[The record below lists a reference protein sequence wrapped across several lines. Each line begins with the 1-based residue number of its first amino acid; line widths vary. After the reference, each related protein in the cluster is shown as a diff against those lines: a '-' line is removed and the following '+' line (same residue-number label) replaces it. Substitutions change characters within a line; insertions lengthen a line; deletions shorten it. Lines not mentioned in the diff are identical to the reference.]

1 MKKVYLSL
9 LILFIVL
16 LFVSQVIFAEPNTN
30 LNILL
35 YSEDKEDTATHFKLY
50 ASDEITPNKNIIYS
64 IVITASVPSPLGS
77 GNVIDQGLI
86 ALVVPETAE
95 VDYKNIK
102 VYGAPTPDSN
112 KYIEYQPEDKSTKEL
127 FDILGLIISKIPALG
142 LVMDLSPIYQT
153 RTGDYEGFIDLN
165 QYDVVKVNWETPR
178 LKYWQKVQIDIPVH
192 LGDNTEIDLYTY
204 WRSESSSSD
213 GTGPIFKKNN
223 ISIVN
228 NIGLGKRKLEEVS
241 KTYKREYKK
250 IKDKKIYIIKNSYG
264 DQVKNSLRSKLLDV
278 PYKLY
283 YLSDAVNINFPNN
296 SVIFTNIFKHDQD
309 VINLLGLLGKKL
321 EYFVKNGGVVIIYN
335 AKKFEKQYLVPK
347 EIPTDNW
354 EFCGLPNPS
363 NGYYINETGHPI
375 FRYLKYGT
383 DIIKNEIMM
392 NIKSCY
398 HYSYIKGID
407 DDFITLFY
415 KNRSNASI
423 VEIPFGKGLY
433 MIIQIPICE
442 YTYEIE
448 DKLFKGIVNYALSW

>member
-1 MKKVYLSL
+1 M
-9 LILFIVL
+9 
-16 LFVSQVIFAEPNTN
+16 
-30 LNILL
+30 
-35 YSEDKEDTATHFKLY
+35 
-50 ASDEITPNKNIIYS
+50 
-64 IVITASVPSPLGS
+64 
-77 GNVIDQGLI
+77 NVIDQGLT
-86 ALVVPETAE
+86 ALVVSETAE
-95 VDYKNIK
+95 VDYRNIK
-102 VYGAPTPDSN
+102 VYGASTPDSN
-112 KYIEYQPEDKSTKEL
+112 KYVEYQPENKSTKEL
-127 FDILGLIISKIPALG
+127 FVILGLIISKIPSLG

-153 RTGDYEGFIDLN
+153 RTGDYEGFIDPN
-165 QYDVVKVNWETPR
+165 QYDVVKVNWEAPR

-204 WRSESSSSD
+204 WQSESSSSD
-213 GTGPIFKKNN
+213 GTGSIFKKNN

-228 NIGLGKRKLEEVS
+228 NIGLEKSKLEEVS
-241 KTYKREYKK
+241 KAYKREYKK

-264 DQVKNSLRSKLLDV
+264 DQVKNFLRSKLLDV

-309 VINLLGLLGKKL
+309 VINLFGLLGKKL
-321 EYFVKNGGVVIIYN
+321 EYFVKNGGVIIIYN
-335 AKKFEKQYLVPK
+335 AKKLEKQYLVPK
-347 EIPTDNW
+347 EIQTDNW
-354 EFCGLPNPS
+354 EFCGFPNPS

-383 DIIKNEIMM
+383 DIIKNEIVM

-415 KNRSNASI
+415 KNRINASI

-433 MIIQIPICE
+433 MLIQIPICE